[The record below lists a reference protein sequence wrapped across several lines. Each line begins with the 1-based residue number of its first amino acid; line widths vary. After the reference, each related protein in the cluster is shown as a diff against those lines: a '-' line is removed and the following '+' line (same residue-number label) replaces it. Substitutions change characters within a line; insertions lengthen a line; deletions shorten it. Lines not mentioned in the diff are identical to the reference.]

1 MTTRSA
7 LNLALLGLAAVLAA
21 LIYWQP
27 GIAPPAVLPKLT
39 ALAQADV
46 RHITIRSQQGTEI
59 RLDKEQGDW
68 MMSAPIATYANG
80 FRIDALLGV
89 AQAESHA
96 QLPVAGLDLAKFHL
110 DTPALLLR
118 LNDVEI
124 AFGDSEPLDNR
135 RYVRVGST
143 IHLID
148 DDYYYRLQAG
158 VPAFVS
164 NQLLPPHAKPAQIS
178 LPAFSVSHASGQWQL
193 SPAEKQPSMDT
204 LNGFVDEW
212 QRTQA
217 VEVDHYEGGGA
228 SRGKITISFEGGAA
242 PLEFLLLQTEPEP
255 VLARADLGLRYHLTA
270 EQAQHLLQPPS
281 SGAAA
286 PAARPE

>member
-1 MTTRSA
+1 MNTRSA
-7 LNLALLGLAAVLAA
+7 LNLALLGLVAVLAA

-27 GIAPPAVLPKLT
+27 GIKPPAALPRLT
-39 ALAQADV
+39 ALSPADI
-46 RHITIRSQQGTEI
+46 RHIAIRPQQGAEI
-59 RLDKEQGDW
+59 RLDKEEGGW
-68 MMSAPIATYANG
+68 MMTAPLATYANG

-110 DTPALLLR
+110 DTPALVLR
-118 LNDVEI
+118 LNDVEL

-143 IHLID
+143 VHLIN

-164 NQLLPPHAKPAQIS
+164 NQLLPPHSKPAQIS
-178 LPAFSVSHASGQWQL
+178 LPAFSLSRAAGRWQL
-193 SPAEKQPSMDT
+193 SPATTQPSMDV

-212 QRTQA
+212 QRAQA
-217 VEVDHYEGGGA
+217 IEVDRYEGGA
-228 SRGKITISFEGGAA
+228 SQGKITISFDGGAA

-255 VLARADLGLRYHLTA
+255 VLARADLGLRYHLA
-270 EQAQHLLQPPS
+270 PEQAQHLLQPPA
-281 SGAAA
+281 AAA
-286 PAARPE
+286 PAAQPE